1 MTGIDHPRQAPLAI
15 TRDETGIVLHD
26 AHSGSTHRLTGAA
39 RDIWEL
45 SDGTRSPARI
55 AVAIT
60 VRFGITPDRAR
71 RDVDATLAQFRHAG
85 LIQTPAPSPR
95 EGQLLAWAVAAALG
109 TTSTPPPG
117 GFSSIEWDP
126 LVRLAIDHG
135 VMPLLHRCL
144 TTQWQD
150 DVPPIVR
157 DRLEGQYAANAA
169 AVDGLLVELFDLLRE
184 LEEQGVSAVTLKGP
198 VLASLLYGAP
208 GMRQA
213 GDLDVVVTP
222 QSAARARD
230 VLRRRGYEF
239 GARRRTDALAV
250 KASPSGDIVVDLQWA
265 LARQVF
271 RFPITLEEVAA
282 RMTTVEVRGVRVRQ
296 PEPGDYLRY
305 LCAHASKHCWSSLV
319 WTADLVAFL
328 NVWGDAVDWNQLLD
342 RAAAAGGEKQ
352 ILLGFRLAATLLHA
366 DLPSPVADRLRR
378 YPDITGLAADVA
390 RAMYLP
396 AEQRTFQGSF
406 GALRGGIVYMRTRER
421 LRDRLPY
428 VLPLIQQGFG
438 MLVDLG
444 RPTHRDREV
453 MALPP
458 SLGFLYVGIRP
469 LRVMVTTVKRWL
481 RPRPGAR

>member
-1 MTGIDHPRQAPLAI
+1 MPPIDQPRQAPLAI

-26 AHSGSTHRLTGAA
+26 AHSGSTHRLAGAA

-55 AVAIT
+55 AIAIT
-60 VRFGITPDRAR
+60 VRYGITPDRAR

-95 EGQLLAWAVAAALG
+95 EGQVLAWAVASAFG

-157 DRLEGQYAANAA
+157 ERLEGMYATNASV
-169 AVDGLLVELFDLLRE
+169 VDGLLVELFDLLRE
-184 LEEQGVSAVTLKGP
+184 LEEQRVSAVTLKGP

-208 GMRQA
+208 EMRQA

-222 QSAARARD
+222 AGAARARD
-230 VLRRRGYEF
+230 VLLRRGYTF
-239 GARRRTDALAV
+239 SAGRRTDALAL
-250 KASPSGDIVVDLQWA
+250 KASAAGTMAVDLQWA
-265 LARQVF
+265 LARPVF
-271 RFPITLEEVAA
+271 RFPITLGELME
-282 RMTTVEVRGVRVRQ
+282 RMTAVEVRGVPVRQ
-296 PEPGDYLRY
+296 PRPAEYLRY
-305 LCAHASKHCWSSLV
+305 LCAHASKHCWSSLI
-319 WTADLVAFL
+319 WMADLVAFL
-328 NVWGDAVDWNQLLD
+328 RVWGAEVEWNQLLD

-352 ILLGFRLAATLLHA
+352 ILLGFRLAGDVLRA

-378 YPDITGLAADVA
+378 YPDLSVLADDVR
-390 RAMYLP
+390 RALFAP
-396 AEQRTFQGSF
+396 AEQRTYQGSLGVF
-406 GALRGGIVYMRTRER
+406 RGGVVYMRTRER

-428 VLPLIQQGFG
+428 LLPFVRQCGAA
-438 MLVDLG
+438 LVDLG
-444 RPTHRDREV
+444 RPTQRDRAV
-453 MALPP
+453 VALPP

-469 LRVMVTTVKRWL
+469 VRVMFDGVKRWL
-481 RPRPGAR
+481 QPPQGDR